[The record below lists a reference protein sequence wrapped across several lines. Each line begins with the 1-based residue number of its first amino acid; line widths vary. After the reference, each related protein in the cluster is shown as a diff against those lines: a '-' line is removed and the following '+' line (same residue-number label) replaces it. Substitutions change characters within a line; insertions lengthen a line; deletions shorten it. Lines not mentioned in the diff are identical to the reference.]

1 MNVREEIK
9 EARRYVLR
17 AVVDAATSDLD
28 ADDPEG
34 CMSVAQAIMDAVRG
48 YIIARENA
56 EESKR

>member
-1 MNVREEIK
+1 MNVKEQIK
-9 EARRYVLR
+9 EARKYVLH

-34 CMSVAQAIMDAVRG
+34 CMSVAQAIMDAARG
-48 YIIARENA
+48 YLVACENV